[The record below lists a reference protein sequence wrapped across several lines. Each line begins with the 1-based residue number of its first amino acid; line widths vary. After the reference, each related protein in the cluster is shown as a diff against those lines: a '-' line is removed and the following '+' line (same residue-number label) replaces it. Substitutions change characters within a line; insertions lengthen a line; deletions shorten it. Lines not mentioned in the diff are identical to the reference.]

1 MNKKSMVNIF
11 LLNAFCHHFFT
22 SALGVFSSKKGVL
35 KSIRFPIA
43 LMPSVQRG
51 PIDFSGD
58 GLVGN
63 SKKLVSRF

>member
-1 MNKKSMVNIF
+1 MITF
-11 LLNAFCHHFFT
+11 YH

-35 KSIRFPIA
+35 KLIKFPIA

-58 GLVGN
+58 GLVGDLLRACDN
-63 SKKLVSRF
+63 KDNKII

>member
-1 MNKKSMVNIF
+1 MLFVIT
-11 LLNAFCHHFFT
+11 FT
-22 SALGVFSSKKGVL
+22 SALGVFSLKKGVL

-58 GLVGN
+58 GLVGYI
-63 SKKLVSRF
+63 SIIDDFFDV

>member
-1 MNKKSMVNIF
+1 MKKSMVNK
-11 LLNAFCHHFFT
+11 LLLMLFVITFFT

-35 KSIRFPIA
+35 KLIKFPIA

-63 SKKLVSRF
+63 SKKLMNRF